1 MSRKMM
7 IAAFGAA
14 ALGTLTA
21 LPAAA
26 EWAPNKPIE
35 FVVASGA
42 GGGTDQFARLVQSI
56 IQKHEL
62 LKVPVIVS
70 NKGGGAGTEAF
81 VYGKLAGNDAHKVIF
96 GTNNEWLLP
105 LVTKAGYKFDDL
117 KPVAALAVDE
127 FLLWT
132 HANAPYK
139 TPQDFIDAAKK
150 GKLRVGGSQSKDTDQ
165 ILVKRIE
172 KAAGVEFIYVPF
184 KSGGEAAT
192 QLAGTHI
199 EANFNNPQENVGQW
213 KGGAVRPL
221 CVFSPTRLTYN
232 EKVAGDMAWSDIPTC
247 KESGIA
253 VEQYQMPRTVWMPG
267 GVSDEQV
274 AFYVGLMDKVRQTP
288 EFKDWLKRT
297 SQSAAFVTGKDFDAM
312 VAKDE
317 AENRALF
324 QEQGWLVN

>member
-199 EANFNNPQENVGQW
+199 EANFNNP
-213 KGGAVRPL
+213 
-221 CVFSPTRLTYN
+221 
-232 EKVAGDMAWSDIPTC
+232 GDMAWSDIPTC